1 MTSPEYTE
9 SLKAFDKA
17 ADAIDNAK
25 YNLKGGYFSA
35 TANRA
40 YYACYYCLIALLYTQ
55 KVYAKTHQGT
65 KAKFTELFV
74 KTDIFPAETSDSISM
89 LFDYRQEADY
99 DLDEDISYEEAAT
112 LIDKASEIYHLTNTY
127 FQKIM
132 ADIQQ

>member
-17 ADAIDNAK
+17 ADAID
-25 YNLKGGYFSA
+25 
-35 TANRA
+35 
-40 YYACYYCLIALLYTQ
+40 
-55 KVYAKTHQGT
+55 KTHQGT